1 MIEDIHESGGT
12 LSEGAGA
19 RAQKFVNLTGAAV
32 SLALV
37 LGMGI
42 WGYKLMVRDVSGV
55 PVIEALEGAFRTEPE
70 EPGGMQAPH
79 QGLEVNEIAAVGSA
93 SGPAEAVRLAPDP
106 ETLESEDAPW
116 GELLERAPDP
126 GTRSAAAKATDGA
139 EDREEIVARA
149 DPAQSQSRVID
160 DQPEDALATDLAV
173 AEAMAGIMA
182 EAGAGRSFERATG
195 SLMIPRP
202 EPRPEDEPLQ
212 VSADAGPSGVGAGEV
227 DIGTL
232 SKGTR
237 LVQLGAYEDASA
249 ARENWAAIGSR
260 FDEVFADKRMVV
272 QEAQSGGRSFFRLR
286 AEGFTD
292 LADARKFCSRL
303 MAAQADCIPV
313 EVR

>member
-1 MIEDIHESGGT
+1 MIEVIHESDGAPA
-12 LSEGAGA
+12 EGAGA
-19 RAQKFVNLTGAAV
+19 RAQKIVNLTGATV

-37 LGMGI
+37 LGMGV

-70 EPGGMQAPH
+70 EPGGMQTPH

-93 SGPAEAVRLAPDP
+93 SGPAEEVHLAPDP
-106 ETLESEDAPW
+106 EILASEDAPW
-116 GELLERAPDP
+116 GELLETIPDP
-126 GTRSAAAKATDGA
+126 ATGSGA
-139 EDREEIVARA
+139 EGSEIPDSREVAVAR
-149 DPAQSQSRVID
+149 PAPGEGSPEID

-182 EAGAGRSFERATG
+182 EAGAERSLDRTTG
-195 SLMIPRP
+195 SLMVPRP
-202 EPRPEDEPLQ
+202 QPRPEDEPLQ
-212 VSADAGPSGVGAGEV
+212 VSASAGPSGVGAGEV
-227 DIGTL
+227 EIDVL

-249 ARENWAAIGSR
+249 ARESWTAIGSR
-260 FDEVFADKRMVV
+260 FDDAFADKRMVV
-272 QEAQSGGRSFFRLR
+272 QEAESGGKRFFRLR